1 MRLLVLLPNSAG
13 LESID
18 LTGLDVFGNTEMNS
32 TDATTIVVV
41 VVVDGDDLL
50 NFLATYEFEEK

>member
-1 MRLLVLLPNSAG
+1 MLLPNSAG

-41 VVVDGDDLL
+41 VVVDDDDLL